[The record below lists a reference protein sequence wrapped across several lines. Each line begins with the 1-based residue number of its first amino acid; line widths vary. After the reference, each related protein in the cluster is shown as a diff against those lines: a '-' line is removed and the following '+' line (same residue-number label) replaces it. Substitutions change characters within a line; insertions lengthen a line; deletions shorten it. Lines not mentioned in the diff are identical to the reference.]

1 MTLDETITILKV
13 IKAEWPHSFKGI
25 TRQDADAKLNLW
37 AEMFKDDDPVLVGAA
52 VKSLIVGGGLEFA
65 PTIGAVKEKMRE
77 LAEPEQMTE
86 AEAWARVKKAVCRS
100 AYNSQQEFDKLP
112 ETLQRLVGS
121 PYQLRDWSQM
131 DIDTLDSVIG
141 SNFQRSYKVR
151 AKRDREY
158 AAIPED
164 VKKAVAGV
172 VEHLRL
178 GDGKNDGERRKG
190 TASIP
195 GHGTYPGAGGINKG
209 QDCQD

>member
-25 TRQDADAKLNLW
+25 IRQDADAKLNLW

-52 VKSLIVGGGLEFA
+52 VKALIVGGGLEFA
-65 PTIGAVKEKMRE
+65 PTIGAVKSKMRDLVGPDE
-77 LAEPEQMTE
+77 MTE
-86 AEAWARVKKAVCRS
+86 AEAWARVKKAICRS
-100 AYNSQQEFDKLP
+100 AYNSKQEFEKLP

-164 VKKAVAGV
+164 VRKAVAGV
-172 VEHLRL
+172 LEHLKL
-178 GDGKNDGERRKG
+178 GDGKNE
-190 TASIP
+190 
-195 GHGTYPGAGGINKG
+195 
-209 QDCQD
+209 